1 MKGLSGSDKGVQGN
15 ETSSPMKK
23 PLGTLK
29 TADNQRKGTK
39 AIIEISDRGIK
50 AGQQIIEFELSGKK
64 GKNLGSILQNQDKKN
79 V

>member
-1 MKGLSGSDKGVQGN
+1 MPGAPGMQGLPGS
-15 ETSSPMKK
+15 EASSPVKK
-23 PLGTLK
+23 ALGALK

-64 GKNLGSILQNQDKKN
+64 GKNLGSIL
-79 V
+79 